1 MNLYNKFYL
10 QSLYLYCMSISSIC
24 NHRIPSLVFIR
35 GTNSNT
41 EKKASLPV
49 DTRVGILWLVLGVA
63 VLEAGQPGVA
73 PVITITVMRPTK
85 LYEV

>member
-1 MNLYNKFYL
+1 M
-10 QSLYLYCMSISSIC
+10 
-24 NHRIPSLVFIR
+24 FIR

-41 EKKASLPV
+41 EKKASLHL

-63 VLEAGQPGVA
+63 VLEAGQTGVA